1 MDEKITLV
9 IPIYNEIAGIEK
21 SIEIIKNFS
30 NNRLNWKIIIV
41 DDGSNDGTEIILS
54 QFLSDKIKVIVH
66 DKNQGYGAALKTGI
80 KSSDSEYIAIIDA
93 DGTYPF
99 DSFDEFEKF
108 IDQNA
113 MVVAHRQNVDGSIP
127 LIKRIPKY
135 FIRKFASYLTGIKI
149 HDFNSG
155 MRIFRRNY
163 AMKLMNYFPNGFSFT
178 TTITVAFAS
187 NNLSVKYLPINYM
200 KRDGASKIKPIR
212 DTINFFIL
220 IFRLGIYFNP
230 FKIYG
235 PFIIF
240 FLLLGIALMIS
251 RIFYGEG
258 FLVSIIICFLV
269 SLVLLCFSM
278 LAHSI
283 SLIFRDRLSDD

>member
-1 MDEKITLV
+1 
-9 IPIYNEIAGIEK
+9 
-21 SIEIIKNFS
+21 
-30 NNRLNWKIIIV
+30 
-41 DDGSNDGTEIILS
+41 
-54 QFLSDKIKVIVH
+54 
-66 DKNQGYGAALKTGI
+66 
-80 KSSDSEYIAIIDA
+80 
-93 DGTYPF
+93 
-99 DSFDEFEKF
+99 
-108 IDQNA
+108 
-113 MVVAHRQNVDGSIP
+113 
-127 LIKRIPKY
+127 
-135 FIRKFASYLTGIKI
+135 
-149 HDFNSG
+149 
-155 MRIFRRNY
+155 
-163 AMKLMNYFPNGFSFT
+163 
-178 TTITVAFAS
+178 
-187 NNLSVKYLPINYM
+187 M